1 MSLVVTG
8 TVGIDTIVTPKS
20 HAEGV
25 LGGSCAY
32 FAAAASFF
40 GGVRMVAAV
49 GEDFPEAHRKTLLS
63 FKGIDSAGLETRR
76 GGKTFS
82 WGGKY
87 LPGMNSRESMFT
99 ELGVVGEKPPE
110 VPAAYRDSKF
120 VFLANMPPAVQGA
133 MLDQFPSRK
142 LAVADTMDLWIA
154 NANTDLRALLRR
166 VDGLVLNYDE
176 AEQLTEKAN
185 VVSAARHILDMGPR
199 FVVVKKGEHGCI
211 LVHRDGI
218 AALPAY
224 PSETVVDPTGAGDTF
239 AGGMMGSIASIPA
252 GGNGGNDP
260 GSFDSVRKALGYGTV
275 IASFTIESFSLG
287 RLQQISRTDV
297 DRRYAEFSSMTRIG

>member
-1 MSLVVTG
+1 MPLRSTLAAMSLVVTG
-8 TVGIDTIVTPKS
+8 TVGIDTIVTPKA

-40 GGVRMVAAV
+40 GAVRMVAAV
-49 GEDFPEAHRKTLLS
+49 GEDFPDAHRKTLLS

-110 VPAAYRDSKF
+110 VPGAYRDSRF

-133 MLDQFPSRK
+133 MLDQFPSRV
-142 LAVADTMDLWIA
+142 LSVADTMDLWIA
-154 NANTDLRALLRR
+154 SANADLRALLRR

-185 VVSAARHILDMGPR
+185 VVSAARHILDMGPALRRGEEGRARVHPRTSRRDRGVARVPLGDGDRPHRRGRYVRGRHDGLDRGDRIGRGRRQGPGVVR
-199 FVVVKKGEHGCI
+199 FG
-211 LVHRDGI
+211 
-218 AALPAY
+218 A
-224 PSETVVDPTGAGDTF
+224 TGARLRHGD
-239 AGGMMGSIASIPA
+239 
-252 GGNGGNDP
+252 
-260 GSFDSVRKALGYGTV
+260 RELH
-275 IASFTIESFSLG
+275 
-287 RLQQISRTDV
+287 
-297 DRRYAEFSSMTRIG
+297 DREL